1 MYIFCDSSSS
11 CVFWVHDLRYYYTDN
26 VMTVSMSCYIPEQSH
41 AEGVWCLKP
50 LSTISKLY
58 RGGQFYWWRTPEYTE
73 KTTDLPQVTDILY
86 TVILKGRRCTLWYC
100 LWYYSAMCLFIYLL
114 LRENCLPWPTAV
126 YLIHMYRCN
135 SIHLVWEIIYIGIT
149 FYSTSLIGL

>member
-86 TVILKGRRCTLWYC
+86 KVILKGRRCTLCKLPVILFSYV
-100 LWYYSAMCLFIYLL
+100 FIYL
-114 LRENCLPWPTAV
+114 
-126 YLIHMYRCN
+126 
-135 SIHLVWEIIYIGIT
+135 SIVEGELSPLTYCSISDTYV
-149 FYSTSLIGL
+149 

>member
-11 CVFWVHDLRYYYTDN
+11 CVFSVHDLRYYYTDN

-86 TVILKGRRCTLWYC
+86 KVILKGRRCTLCKLSVILFSYV
-100 LWYYSAMCLFIYLL
+100 FIYL
-114 LRENCLPWPTAV
+114 
-126 YLIHMYRCN
+126 
-135 SIHLVWEIIYIGIT
+135 SIAEGELSPLTYCSISDTYV
-149 FYSTSLIGL
+149 